1 MSISPRSR
9 WSNRHEHSYQEGKA
23 ARDPRKN
30 NHSRSWRMPSG
41 DFSAPTLMIG
51 QITSMVFLAMA
62 HKLRQ
67 HSLGMTGENAQWS
80 IDGYTLLV
88 TVFFGI
94 FSFLLLFRVSI
105 SSKAPK
111 RRRRIAR
118 LWILG
123 SVAIFLLFPR
133 N

>member
-1 MSISPRSR
+1 
-9 WSNRHEHSYQEGKA
+9 
-23 ARDPRKN
+23 
-30 NHSRSWRMPSG
+30 MPSG